1 MAHKNI
7 FLVMH
12 AFENFISNG
21 FISKEQLTFIW
32 KFPEFVFELRKFY
45 LFLFYLKEDRVY
57 MN

>member
-1 MAHKNI
+1 
-7 FLVMH
+7 MH

-45 LFLFYLKEDRVY
+45 LFLFYLKGDRVY